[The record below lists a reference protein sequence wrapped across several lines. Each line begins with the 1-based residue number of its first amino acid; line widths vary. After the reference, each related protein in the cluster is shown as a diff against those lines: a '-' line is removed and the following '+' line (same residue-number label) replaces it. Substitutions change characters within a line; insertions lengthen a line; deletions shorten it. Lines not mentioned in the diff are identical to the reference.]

1 MDRYQLRYFLAIVE
15 TGSFSRAAVRVN
27 VAQPTLSAGIAKL
40 ETELGV
46 KLFQRS
52 SRRVHLTE
60 AGTRLLPHARRI
72 IHEFN
77 VAQQAVAEAEGDA
90 LLRIGIL
97 STIPA
102 AIIERIFAEARRDNA
117 ASRFE
122 VLDGGEREIGNMLQE
137 GRVDIAL
144 TVLRGKDGQAGGEV
158 LAEEGYRLAMAEN
171 HSLAGETRVSA
182 ERLREEAMI
191 LRRHCEA
198 LSETSRFFLDRG
210 IRPLFSFTT
219 TSDERALA
227 MVRAGL
233 GVTVVPEGYQGS
245 GVALPRLEGFDLSR
259 KLGLRYLEAEASP
272 GSRDNAFVRACRAIL

>member
-1 MDRYQLRYFLAIVE
+1 MDRYQLRYFLTIVE
-15 TGSFSRAAVRVN
+15 TGSFSRAAARVN
-27 VAQPTLSAGIAKL
+27 VAQPTLSVGIAKL
-40 ETELGV
+40 EAELGV

-72 IHEFN
+72 MHEFN

-102 AIIERIFAEARRDNA
+102 AIMEQIFAHARRDNA

-137 GRVDIAL
+137 GRIDIAL
-144 TVLRGKDGQAGGEV
+144 TVLRGKDAQDGDPLV
-158 LAEEGYRLAMAEN
+158 EEGYRLAVSDR
-171 HSLAGETRVSA
+171 HPLAGEALVTA
-182 ERLREEAMI
+182 ERLSEEAMI

-245 GVALPRLEGFDLSR
+245 GVSLPRLQGFDLTR
-259 KLGLRYLEAEASP
+259 KLGLRYPETN
-272 GSRDNAFVRACRAIL
+272 GSGVSDNAFVRACRAIL